1 MIDLAYSMQNENTI
15 DLDNIDGL
23 EAFSWKKI

>member
-23 EAFSWKKI
+23 EAFSGKRI